1 MIFEYQFIQNAF
13 LGGLIV
19 GFIAPLVG
27 VYLVVKRLSLIA
39 DALSHVSLSG
49 IAAGLWLQNQF
60 SFFQGFNPLYMGM
73 AFSIIGSLFVEKL
86 RTLYQSFQEI
96 AIPIMMSAGIALG
109 VIFIS
114 ASSGF
119 NVDVVGYF
127 FGNILSV
134 SHQEVWITLMIGV
147 IVFLLIC
154 LFYQPLFSVSFD
166 EEYAKLSGI
175 PRRWMNFLFIMLV
188 ALVIAVSIRV
198 VGILLVS
205 ALMTLPVAISL
216 RITQSFRQLLISSVI
231 FSEVAVITGLMSAY
245 YLDWPSGGAIVLTL
259 LGMLG
264 LVMIIKKPFHIK
276 KHPTRSQ
283 IRRKV
288 KRAK

>member
-60 SFFQGFNPLYMGM
+60 ILFQGLNPIYMGM

-86 RTLYQSFQEI
+86 RQLYQSFQEI
-96 AIPIMMSAGIALG
+96 AIPIIMSGGIALG

-134 SHQEVWITLMIGV
+134 SNQEVWTTLVIGI
-147 IVFLLIC
+147 IVFFLIC
-154 LFYQPLFSVSFD
+154 LFYQQLFSVSFD
-166 EEYAKLSGI
+166 EEYSELSGI
-175 PRRWMNFLFIMLV
+175 PRKWINLLFIVLV

-216 RITQSFRQLLISSVI
+216 QITQSFRQLLISSVI
-231 FSEVAVITGLMSAY
+231 FSEIAVFIGLISAY
-245 YLDWPSGGAIVLTL
+245 YLNWPSGGSIVLTL
-259 LGMLG
+259 LVMLG
-264 LVMIIKKPFHIK
+264 LVIGVKKQFGSGK
-276 KHPTRSQ
+276 TQ
-283 IRRKV
+283 IRSRIFSKL